1 MITTEIILGATMNS
15 QDLHIEKNHIK
26 EAQLFSHAS
35 TYILWVHNLD
45 TEIFWIKLNS
55 RK

>member
-1 MITTEIILGATMNS
+1 MVLLG
-15 QDLHIEKNHIK
+15 KNHIK

-45 TEIFWIKLNS
+45 TELFWIKLNS
-55 RK
+55 KKYEAMVTVMLK

>member
-1 MITTEIILGATMNS
+1 MLFYGIVRKKS
-15 QDLHIEKNHIK
+15 YK

-45 TEIFWIKLNS
+45 TEKFWIKLNS
-55 RK
+55 KI